1 MMWIFFL
8 YFAFEKWMY
17 VLTWRQRGKTLEKV
31 PDFFVV
37 VFSFPLFL
45 FLSLFFFHSFFFSFD
60 EILFSV
66 HQKRILSN
74 IGAGIVKELPDKSRA
89 DCFMN
94 PFSPRYL

>member
-1 MMWIFFL
+1 MDVCIDLAPKRQNTRESARFFRRRL
-8 YFAFEKWMY
+8 LLPF
-17 VLTWRQRGKTLEKV
+17 VLV
-31 PDFFVV
+31 FVV
-37 VFSFPLFL
+37 VLFPFL
-45 FLSLFFFHSFFFSFD
+45 FFSFD